1 MLNVLKHGVL
11 GWTAIAVSLSACEKT
26 KYRSTQP
33 QPAPAAPEPTATV
46 PSAKSPDET
55 NRSQNANPAPEMAR
69 PQPSNPQPTVNATP
83 VMGNPPPKPGTTE
96 TLPGLGGKPVITV
109 PPKVPFPPVS
119 QGPSVPPNKVPVQ
132 LRVAQ
137 LNYEAWWKNC
147 LIVSIAGD
155 TKEVG
160 CNKTTPLNTVVEFLA
175 DKGVCNRMEVRVQTY
190 FPVSGACKAGLPCNG
205 PYNSTVDI
213 DRRSGEISSSVFFKA
228 YDRNNILSRDPL
240 IAIQDSTAE
249 IKQQMDSFASSGPM
263 SRWVRVYFE
272 DQKREN
278 LDAVSANL
286 SNTALRESLG
296 IDFNDYVFDIRA
308 QGVEYYLD
316 GLEPMGC
323 TRK

>member
-1 MLNVLKHGVL
+1 MFNALKRGIF
-11 GWTAIAVSLSACEKT
+11 GIALVAAGLAGCEKT
-26 KYRSTQP
+26 KFKTTTP
-33 QPAPAAPEPTATV
+33 QPTPAAPAPTTAA

-55 NRSQNANPAPEMAR
+55 NNSGNARPAPEMV
-69 PQPSNPQPTVNATP
+69 NPQPTPYKTP
-83 VMGNPPPKPGTTE
+83 IMGGVPPKPGTTE
-96 TLPGLGGKPVITV
+96 TVPGLGDKPVLTV

-119 QGPSVPPNKVPVQ
+119 TGPSIPPNKVPVQ

-147 LIVSIAGD
+147 LIVSIGSD

-175 DKGVCNRMEVRVQTY
+175 DKGVCNRMEVRVQTF
-190 FPVSGACKAGLPCNG
+190 FPVAGACKAGQPCNG
-205 PYNSTVDI
+205 PYNSAVDI
-213 DRRSGEISSSVFFKA
+213 DRRSGDISSSVFFKA
-228 YDRNNILSRDPL
+228 YDRNNITSRDPL
-240 IAIQDSTAE
+240 IGIQDSTAD
-249 IKQQMDSFASSGPM
+249 IKQQMDLFAGSGSM

-286 SNTALRESLG
+286 SNTSLRESLG
-296 IDFNDYVFDIRA
+296 IDFNDYVFDVRA
-308 QGVEYYLD
+308 QGVEYYID